1 VLVAGWVREVLGQL
15 GSISLPILL
24 LALALHTCEML
35 LNALAWRNILRR
47 AYPQSGV
54 SYRLVLGAYGGGIGL
69 NAILPAQAG
78 TVAMLG
84 LYRAQIQASTALG
97 LVGAGAVQNAFFL
110 LAGASICAGLVVVRP
125 GLFSLQLGSLTGH
138 AALALA
144 AATVVA
150 LVAWVVL
157 RRFSDIWAEA
167 REGAAILATPRV
179 YATEVLLVEVASYVA
194 RVGVTATFMSAY
206 EVPVSL
212 QNVLLI
218 LAGNAIA
225 STLAFT
231 PGGVGTQQALA
242 TAALRNSAS
251 SSVVAAYSLGQQL
264 ILAAW
269 DVGLGLLLLWSSI
282 GWTATRALVHR
293 DTPTP
298 LTTQP
303 TVSRPLG
310 TRAPL

>member
-1 VLVAGWVREVLGQL
+1 PRPIRGSGGGDDRVRIYRADRQGAAARVRRRDEPADPAPDGRLRGVVLVDGWVREVLGQL

-69 NAILPAQAG
+69 NAIVPAQAG

-84 LYRAQIQASTALG
+84 LYRTQIQASTALG

-110 LAGASICAGLVVVRP
+110 LAGASICASLVVVRP
-125 GLFSLQLGSLTGH
+125 ELFSLQLGSLAGH

-157 RRFSDIWAEA
+157 RRF
-167 REGAAILATPRV
+167 
-179 YATEVLLVEVASYVA
+179 
-194 RVGVTATFMSAY
+194 
-206 EVPVSL
+206 
-212 QNVLLI
+212 
-218 LAGNAIA
+218 
-225 STLAFT
+225 
-231 PGGVGTQQALA
+231 
-242 TAALRNSAS
+242 
-251 SSVVAAYSLGQQL
+251 
-264 ILAAW
+264 
-269 DVGLGLLLLWSSI
+269 
-282 GWTATRALVHR
+282 
-293 DTPTP
+293 
-298 LTTQP
+298 
-303 TVSRPLG
+303 
-310 TRAPL
+310 